1 MQLTAGQTSL
11 EPLLTGRARGP
22 QAVHEPEQPRGWRQ
36 PVHERSLGAHYPRIP
51 DPQAPKVDLNKL
63 PIPARRRTA
72 GREVA
77 KLGQGQGP
85 FSRWGALSSG
95 LWALRTLHSGPVIS
109 ANRTVVGSRHARFLM
124 QRDRALAFKPEC
136 HF

>member
-1 MQLTAGQTSL
+1 MQLPAEQTSL
-11 EPLLTGRARGP
+11 EPLPHRVGPDGRRPFKSQSARSDGSRFTSDTIW
-22 QAVHEPEQPRGWRQ
+22 AK
-36 PVHERSLGAHYPRIP
+36 RSRVP
-51 DPQAPKVDLNKL
+51 DSQAPKVDLNKL